1 MLQNMFILNAAMQ
14 GAYHW
19 SEGTGWD
26 DCWIIIIRLS
36 QNQQLNEKRW
46 RSPFYNSIIRYCFP
60 RWETG
65 NWKLENWANGKG
77 LSNARI
83 RTNSECS
90 LQFGTVF
97 SENYSSIRL
106 SSEHSGILAQ
116 WRVNI
121 HNHLY
126 KCLRLQN
133 VPYDKCRRTILRCWC
148 RWHPSGSC
156 VFQTNTHWHLKRDHN
171 RIAKKTFVFFFLG
184 NSDVF
189 SVRIEHKL
197 LKAWTFRWTDIITL

>member
-116 WRVNI
+116 W
-121 HNHLY
+121 L
-126 KCLRLQN
+126 
-133 VPYDKCRRTILRCWC
+133 T
-148 RWHPSGSC
+148 S
-156 VFQTNTHWHLKRDHN
+156 
-171 RIAKKTFVFFFLG
+171 
-184 NSDVF
+184 
-189 SVRIEHKL
+189 
-197 LKAWTFRWTDIITL
+197 IITCTNASVSRMFRMTSAGERSFGVGAGGIQVAVVYSRQTLIDI

>member
-65 NWKLENWANGKG
+65 NWRIEQMVRDFPTLE
-77 LSNARI
+77 SE
-83 RTNSECS
+83 RTLNVVYNLEQCFRKIT
-90 LQFGTVF
+90 LPLDF
-97 SENYSSIRL
+97 

-171 RIAKKTFVFFFLG
+171 RIAKKTFVFFF
-184 NSDVF
+184 S
-189 SVRIEHKL
+189 
-197 LKAWTFRWTDIITL
+197 

>member
-1 MLQNMFILNAAMQ
+1 M
-14 GAYHW
+14 
-19 SEGTGWD
+19 
-26 DCWIIIIRLS
+26 
-36 QNQQLNEKRW
+36 
-46 RSPFYNSIIRYCFP
+46 
-60 RWETG
+60 G

-171 RIAKKTFVFFFLG
+171 RIAKKTFVFFFLRQLWCIQCP
-184 NSDVF
+184 N
-189 SVRIEHKL
+189 RTQTIESMNIPLDWHHSTVGFQNNGRNIKDERL
-197 LKAWTFRWTDIITL
+197 MLDEE